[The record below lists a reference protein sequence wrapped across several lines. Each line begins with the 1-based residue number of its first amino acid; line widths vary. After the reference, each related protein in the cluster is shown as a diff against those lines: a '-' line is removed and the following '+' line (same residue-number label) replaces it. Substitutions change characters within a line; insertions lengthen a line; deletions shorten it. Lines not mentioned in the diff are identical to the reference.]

1 MKKITTLNLEITEF
15 VTRCTLVT
23 LFMVSGI
30 LPAHAGVDPLLGTT
44 WGQGGAY
51 QNATPTQ
58 NGELTYPDC
67 TTIAS
72 AQILYYYQYQNHANE
87 EVSYGLD
94 NSGLVHPDV
103 EGRTLYLDL
112 PSHSYDYTAMAASLD
127 GATQSE
133 IDATA
138 TFIYHVAVSLNAQ
151 FGNGEGSS
159 ATGKQVENAFRYN
172 WGYNNISRRNMS
184 VISKSAFG
192 YSDAEW
198 ADVIRAEIDEGRP
211 VLHMA
216 QKTDEN
222 VGHAF
227 VIDGYNDAGKFHV
240 NWGWGGSSNGYYDV
254 NVLEDPNGRRWSR
267 DAMIFR
273 GLEPEAGFALT
284 LDDDT
289 NQPGPTQQSVYSWNG
304 TGSLISYASGTKK
317 GYGLTKD
324 ETAIHTTSNTNLW
337 L

>member
-1 MKKITTLNLEITEF
+1 
-15 VTRCTLVT
+15 
-23 LFMVSGI
+23 
-30 LPAHAGVDPLLGTT
+30 
-44 WGQGGAY
+44 
-51 QNATPTQ
+51 
-58 NGELTYPDC
+58 
-67 TTIAS
+67 
-72 AQILYYYQYQNHANE
+72 
-87 EVSYGLD
+87 
-94 NSGLVHPDV
+94 
-103 EGRTLYLDL
+103 
-112 PSHSYDYTAMAASLD
+112 
-127 GATQSE
+127 
-133 IDATA
+133 
-138 TFIYHVAVSLNAQ
+138 
-151 FGNGEGSS
+151 
-159 ATGKQVENAFRYN
+159 
-172 WGYNNISRRNMS
+172 MS

-324 ETAIHTTSNTNLW
+324 ETAIHTTSEHKPVVVTNVW
-337 L
+337 